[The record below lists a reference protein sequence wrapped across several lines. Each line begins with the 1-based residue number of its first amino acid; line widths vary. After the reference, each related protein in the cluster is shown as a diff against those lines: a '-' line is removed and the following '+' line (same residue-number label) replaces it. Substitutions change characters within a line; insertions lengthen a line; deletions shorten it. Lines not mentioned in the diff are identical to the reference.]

1 MAIDWEVEYNN
12 RARVPEH
19 PAIFARW
26 QRDAAAYRA
35 EMGKEGHT
43 EIGLKYGPSPRQT
56 VDLFKPQRGD
66 ASAPLAM
73 FIHGGYWRSLEPASF
88 SQMARGMNDHGVV
101 VAVPG
106 YDLCPQ
112 VSIAEIVR
120 QTQQACLYLWRRY
133 RRRIMVSG
141 HSAGGHLAACMVATD
156 WKKLDAS
163 APADL
168 VPAGYAISGVFDL
181 SPLLHLASNTDFK
194 LDEAEA
200 RRVSP
205 LFWPVPHGLV
215 LDAVVGGDESSEFLR
230 QSKIVADGWREKGVE
245 TRYEA
250 IPGMNHFTVCDA
262 MTDPNSAMTKRL
274 VTLAKRTM

>member
-19 PAIFARW
+19 PQIFARW
-26 QRDAAAYRA
+26 QRDAATYRDEA
-35 EMGKEGHT
+35 AKQGRA

-56 VDLFKPQRGD
+56 VDLFKPPAGD
-66 ASAPLAM
+66 GAPLAM
-73 FIHGGYWRSLEPASF
+73 FVHGGYWRSLDPSSF
-88 SQMARGMNDHGVV
+88 SQVARGLNARG
-101 VAVPG
+101 VAVAVIG

-112 VSIAEIVR
+112 VSIGEIIQ
-120 QTQQACLYLWRRY
+120 QTQAACLFLWKRVGRR
-133 RRRIMVSG
+133 MVVSG

-156 WKKLDAS
+156 WKILDGG

-168 VPAGYAISGVFDL
+168 VPAGYAISGLFDL
-181 SPLLHLASNTDFK
+181 TVLLHLSSNADFR

-205 LFWPVPHGLV
+205 LFWHVERGRM

-230 QSKIVADGWREKGVE
+230 QSKTVADTWRGKGAE
-245 TRYEA
+245 TRYEP

-262 MTDPNSAMTKRL
+262 MTDPTSAMTSRL
-274 VTLAKRTM
+274 VELAKRAA

>member
-19 PAIFARW
+19 PQIFERW
-26 QRDAAAYRA
+26 QREGAAYRDETSKQGRA
-35 EMGKEGHT
+35 

-56 VDLFKPQRGD
+56 IDLFKPRGND
-66 ASAPLAM
+66 LGKLAL
-73 FIHGGYWRSLEPASF
+73 FIHGGYWRSLEPSSF
-88 SQMARGMNDHGVV
+88 SQMARGMNAHGVT
-101 VAVPG
+101 VAVSG

-112 VSIAEIVR
+112 VSIGQIVE
-120 QTQQACLYLWRRY
+120 QTQAACLYLWKRLGK
-133 RRRIMVSG
+133 RIAVSG

-156 WKKLDAS
+156 WKKLSPD

-168 VPAGYAISGVFDL
+168 VPAGYAISGLFDL
-181 SPLLHLASNTDFK
+181 TVLLHLATNVDFK
-194 LDEAEA
+194 LNEAEA
-200 RRVSP
+200 RRLSP
-205 LFWPVPHGLV
+205 LFWPVPRGRV

-230 QSKIVADGWREKGVE
+230 QSKTVADDWHERAAQ

-262 MTDPNSAMTKRL
+262 MSDPNSAMTKRL
-274 VTLAKRTM
+274 VELATQT